1 MNTQQ
6 VRLGVDVGG
15 TFTDIVLLYSD
26 GRAVARKVLSSP
38 PQFDLAI
45 GRGVAETLLATE
57 LNASDVAE
65 YVHGA
70 TVATNAIITRNGAA
84 TGLITNKGFR
94 DVLEIRRMRMPRL
107 YDMHFLKP
115 EPLVPRNL
123 RREVPVRRL
132 ASGEVEVAFDDDA
145 AREVIEELLADGI
158 KSVAVCYLHSY
169 ANGDDEARTRKLI
182 LEVDPEAYVSLSSEV
197 LPEVMEYERTSTTVI
212 NAYVQPVVS
221 HYFQAMEQGMKGQ
234 GIEVPLLVMQSNGG
248 MITAQSASR
257 FPVHI
262 IESGPAAGV
271 TGVYHLAKRLG
282 ISNAISLDMGGTTAK
297 AAIIEDGVIS
307 RSPEYE
313 VGGSV
318 SIGHRLMKGTG
329 YLLRVPSIDIA
340 EVGAGGGSVAWV
352 DEGGAL
358 RVGPQSA
365 GAAPGPACYGLG
377 GDAPTITDANVHLG
391 LTSPDG
397 LAGGMLEIHPQL
409 ADVAIDSHLASR
421 LGISVTEAAWGV
433 RTVANSSLIRALR
446 AVSTERGRDPRLF
459 VLFAYGG
466 MGPVHALHLAAELG
480 IQMVVIPT
488 MAGVFSALGL
498 LFADTE
504 HHLVRSFRS
513 RVDALDLAAL
523 NHMLGD
529 MKREANRTLDDER
542 YDPAHRAIECYAD
555 LQYVGQDFALTIPLG
570 DRVLQAES
578 VASVV
583 TQFHRSHEQT
593 YGYRSDHEP
602 VQIAGL
608 RCIARGISDFSR
620 VPARL
625 QPITAGSA
633 RPSPTR
639 RAYLDPESGWLEI
652 PVAAR
657 SDLGNQP
664 RPGPVLI
671 EEDDSMTVVPA
682 DWTAEVDEW
691 TNIVLRRRQGS

>member
-1 MNTQQ
+1 MSGEK

-15 TFTDIVLLYSD
+15 TFTDIVLLYDD

-45 GRGVAETLLATE
+45 GRGVAETLLATA
-57 LNASDVAE
+57 LNAGDVAE

-70 TVATNAIITRNGAA
+70 TVATNAIITRTGAA
-84 TGLITNKGFR
+84 TGLITNRGFR

-107 YDMHFLKP
+107 YDMHFIKP

-132 ASGEVEVAFDDDA
+132 ASGQVEVPLDDEA
-145 AREVIEELLADGI
+145 TRGVIEEMLADGV
-158 KSVAVCYLHSY
+158 KSFAVCYLHSY
-169 ANGDDEARTRKLI
+169 ANGDDEVRTRRLVSE
-182 LEVDPEAYVSLSSEV
+182 LDAEAYVSLSSEV
-197 LPEVMEYERTSTTVI
+197 LPEVMEYERSSTTVI

-221 HYFQAMEQGMKGQ
+221 QYFQAMEHEMKSQ
-234 GIEVPLLVMQSNGG
+234 GIQVPLLVMQSNGG
-248 MITAQSASR
+248 MMTAQSASR

-282 ISNAISLDMGGTTAK
+282 ISNALSLDMGGTTAK
-297 AAIIEDGVIS
+297 AAIIEDGMIS

-340 EVGAGGGSVAWV
+340 EVGAGGGSLAWI

-365 GAAPGPACYGLG
+365 GASPGPACYGLG
-377 GDAPTITDANVHLG
+377 GEAPTITDANVHLG

-397 LAGGMLEIHPQL
+397 LAGGMLEIHPDL
-409 ADVAIDSHLASR
+409 ADRAIDSHLARR
-421 LGISVTEAAWGV
+421 LGISITEAAWGV
-433 RTVANSSLIRALR
+433 RTIANSSLIRALR

-459 VLFAYGG
+459 ALFAFGG
-466 MGPVHALHLAAELG
+466 MGPVHALHLATELG
-480 IQMVVIPT
+480 IEMVVIPT

-504 HHLVRSFRS
+504 HHLVRSFRA
-513 RVDALDLAAL
+513 RVDGLDLTTL
-523 NHMLGD
+523 NHTLSD
-529 MKREANRTLDDER
+529 LTREGSQTLLDER
-542 YDPAHRAIECYAD
+542 YDPAHTAIETSVD
-555 LQYVGQDFALTIPLG
+555 LQYVGQDFALTIPLAG
-570 DRVLQAES
+570 HQLSEETVPNV
-578 VASVV
+578 VA
-583 TQFHRSHEQT
+583 QFHRSHEQT
-593 YGYRSDHEP
+593 YGYRSDKEP

-608 RCIARGISDFSR
+608 RCIARGLSDFPR

-625 QPITAGSA
+625 QPVNA
-633 RPSPTR
+633 RRVTPASSR
-639 RAYLDPESGWLEI
+639 RAYLGPESGWLDV

-657 SDLGNQP
+657 SDLRTQA
-664 RPGPVLI
+664 RQGPLLI
-671 EEDDSMTVVPA
+671 EEDDCMTVVPA
-682 DWTAEVDEW
+682 DWTAAVDEW
-691 TNIVLRRRQGS
+691 TNIVLRR